1 MLKRV
6 LFGKNLYLLF
16 FLITICII
24 IHHYFK
30 HKNDTDLDLLS
41 KFVQWEDI
49 NNHETVALFFFGIG
63 IGLYIAQCLI

>member
-16 FLITICII
+16 FFITIGII

-30 HKNDTDLDLLS
+30 HKNDTDLDILS

-49 NNHETVALFFFGIG
+49 NNHETVALFFLGIG
-63 IGLYIAQCLI
+63 IGLYIAQCII